1 MTAQI
6 LTLHRQQGDTRCR
19 PSLPRSARSMTLL
32 WRTIRRIVEAVGWI
46 TVTGLI
52 LGHMP

>member
-6 LTLHRQQGDTRCR
+6 LPLHRQQDQTLCH
-19 PSLPRSARSMTLL
+19 PPLPRSLRPANLL
-32 WRTIRRIVEAVGWI
+32 WRTIRRIVETVGWI

-52 LGHMP
+52 LGNMP